1 MEKRATAG
9 SLFRPP
15 VVRVRSVGLANPVV
29 LVLDGDDRALPFR
42 SIDEQ
47 PRQLLVKLGLPPRL
61 TVAPI
66 SRSPDY

>member
-1 MEKRATAG
+1 M
-9 SLFRPP
+9 
-15 VVRVRSVGLANPVV
+15 RVRSVGLANPVV
-29 LVLDGDDRALPFR
+29 LVLDGDDWALPFR